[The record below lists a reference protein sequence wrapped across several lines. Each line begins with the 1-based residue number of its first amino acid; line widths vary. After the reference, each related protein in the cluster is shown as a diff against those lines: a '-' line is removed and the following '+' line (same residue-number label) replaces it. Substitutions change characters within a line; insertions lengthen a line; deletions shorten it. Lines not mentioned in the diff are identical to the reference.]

1 MTAPVWMAL
10 PPEVHSALL
19 SNGPGPSPLLAAAAT
34 WTALSAQYDSA
45 ATELT
50 SVLTGSVP
58 VWEGPTADSYVAAH
72 MPYLAW
78 LQLAGALSAEAAAQ
92 HQGVATAYT
101 AALAAMPTLPE
112 LAANH
117 ATHTALVA
125 TNFFGVNTIPIAL
138 NEADYA
144 RMWTQ
149 AATTM
154 TTYQATTAAVQMS
167 SAAGAGTGGKAG
179 SGSGSGT
186 GTGTGPGSGT
196 GTGTGGGGGG
206 GTGSFQLPTPEEI
219 WEMLFGPDGE
229 QIPGQ
234 GQPNW
239 SPSEYLQN
247 LGNFFN
253 GNAQAVAWLQ
263 QNLSGLL
270 NPSQFPALI
279 NYFIAWQTYRI
290 INWTIRT
297 LRFILQELPLLL
309 QVGLSLSITSL
320 GGLAGLTGLAGLAG
334 LAAPAGVPAP
344 PVPQP
349 AVMGVQPPAVSAAPV
364 TAPTAPAG
372 PVATATSMASTPA
385 PTTSAAAPPAAP
397 PTPPAPVTGTEGFGY
412 LVGNVGL
419 GMESTAQTR
428 AHSAAAAT
436 QNAASAAGVAAA
448 EQRHGRS
455 RPRPRSVVDPGYR
468 YEFIEADDHPA
479 AVAAPV
485 TSARHLPSDSGASA
499 RGFAGTLPRPDLRA
513 AGLITLGDNE
523 SGDGA
528 RTPMLPEG
536 WDGP

>member
-10 PPEVHSALL
+10 PPEVHSTLL
-19 SNGPGPSPLLAAAAT
+19 SSGPGPGPLLAAAGT
-34 WTALSAQYDSA
+34 WAALSSQYQSA

-50 SVLTGSVP
+50 AVLTGSAGA
-58 VWEGPTADSYVAAH
+58 WDGPTAETYVAAH

-78 LQLAGALSAEAAAQ
+78 LELAGTLSAEAAAQ

-117 ATHTALVA
+117 AMHAALVA

-154 TTYQATTAAVQMS
+154 STYQVTTEAVQLTS
-167 SAAGAGTGGKAG
+167 GAG
-179 SGSGSGT
+179 SGGGKGTGSGT
-186 GTGTGPGSGT
+186 GTGTGTGAGGGT
-196 GTGTGGGGGG
+196 GTGSGGGGGG
-206 GTGSFQLPTPEEI
+206 GQGSFQLPTPEEI

-229 QIPGQ
+229 KIPGQ

-253 GNAQAVAWLQ
+253 GNAQALAWLQ
-263 QNLSGLL
+263 QNASGLL
-270 NPSQFPALI
+270 NPSTFPALM
-279 NYFIAWQTYRI
+279 NYFIAWQTFRI

-320 GGLAGLTGLAGLAG
+320 GGLAGLAALAGLAG
-334 LAAPAGVPAP
+334 VAAPAPAP
-344 PVPQP
+344 VAAPQP
-349 AVMGVQPPAVSAAPV
+349 AVVGMQPPLVSVAPAMAPMAPTSPAAPV
-364 TAPTAPAG
+364 T
-372 PVATATSMASTPA
+372 SM
-385 PTTSAAAPPAAP
+385 TSAQATTVSTVAPPAAP
-397 PTPPAPVTGTEGFGY
+397 PTPPAPVTGAEGFGY
-412 LVGNVGL
+412 MVGGLGL
-419 GMESTAQTR
+419 GMGSKAQSRTR
-428 AHSAAAAT
+428 TGLPAAQAAAA
-436 QNAASAAGVAAA
+436 AARASAPERERA
-448 EQRHGRS
+448 RS
-455 RPRPRSVVDPGYR
+455 RRRPRSVIDPGYR
-468 YEFIEADDHPA
+468 YEFIEADD
-479 AVAAPV
+479 
-485 TSARHLPSDSGASA
+485 DSGAVSA
-499 RGFAGTLPRPDLRA
+499 SQPDRALASDSPGAIEGFTGTLPKPDVRA
-513 AGLITLGDNE
+513 GGLIRLAGDQP
-523 SGDGA
+523 GDGA
-528 RTPMLPEG
+528 RLPMLPES

>member
-1 MTAPVWMAL
+1 MAL

-19 SNGPGPSPLLAAAAT
+19 SSGPGPGPLLAAAAT

-117 ATHTALVA
+117 ATHAALVA

-186 GTGTGPGSGT
+186 GTGTGTGSGT

-270 NPSQFPALI
+270 NPSQFPALV

-320 GGLAGLTGLAGLAG
+320 GSLAGLAGLAG
-334 LAAPAGVPAP
+334 LAAPAGAPAP
-344 PVPQP
+344 SAVPQP
-349 AVMGVQPPAVSAAPV
+349 AVVGVQPPAVSAAAV
-364 TAPTAPAG
+364 TAPMAPAG
-372 PVATATSMASTPA
+372 PVVTATSMASTPA
-385 PTTSAAAPPAAP
+385 PTASAAVPPAAP
-397 PTPPAPVTGTEGFGY
+397 PTPPAPVTGSEGFGY

-419 GMESTAQTR
+419 GMESSAQTR
-428 AHSAAAAT
+428 ANSAAPAT

-448 EQRHGRS
+448 EEHHGRS
-455 RPRPRSVVDPGYR
+455 RRRPRSVVDPGYR
-468 YEFIEADDHPA
+468 YEFIEADDETA
-479 AVAAPV
+479 AAAAPAS
-485 TSARHLPSDSGASA
+485 SARHLPSDSGASA

-536 WDGP
+536 WDGR